1 MKSVV
6 GEIPSGV
13 AARATCLA
21 DKEFKPLLCFAGDG
35 VFIAVDPAVEG
46 GCAGDDG
53 SFVSGNRAE
62 YIVAA
67 DPFAGKQFCKP
78 GAIFFNIVQA
88 FNDFREFAVHLH
100 RCGYG
105 ACGLIFQRVG
115 TTIPE
120 QAWGPGQVQDGWC
133 VTP

>member
-1 MKSVV
+1 MRDDGFQIRHGPIVHEGCAVGEIAKPWCFEGMAGIIAVACNAGATYIIRIKTNVMKSVV

-53 SFVSGNRAE
+53 SLDRKSV
-62 YIVAA
+62 V
-67 DPFAGKQFCKP
+67 
-78 GAIFFNIVQA
+78 
-88 FNDFREFAVHLH
+88 
-100 RCGYG
+100 
-105 ACGLIFQRVG
+105 
-115 TTIPE
+115 
-120 QAWGPGQVQDGWC
+120 
-133 VTP
+133 